1 MQMSRPDPITI
12 AVAGKGG
19 TGKTTISALIIRYL
33 IESGKK
39 PVLAVDADPN
49 ANLHLS
55 LGLKLEKTIG
65 DVLEEMKEKIE
76 KLEELP
82 GGMTKTDYINY
93 ELENI
98 LLESKGFDLLTM
110 GRPEGPGCYCFA
122 NSILRTSLDILSKKY
137 EFIVIDNE
145 AGMEHL
151 NRKTTRNVDILLIIS
166 DPTIKGIK
174 TAKDIYKLTKSLRL
188 KIKNEY
194 ICINRSNDEKL
205 KEIIKKETENTQL
218 NFLGFLPEDS
228 LIEEYDTKAKSLIEL
243 PENSKIFQKIKEI
256 AINLGLGK

>member
-1 MQMSRPDPITI
+1 MSRPDPITI

-82 GGMTKTDYINY
+82 GGMSKTDYINY

-228 LIEEYDTKAKSLIEL
+228 LIEEYDTKAKSLMEL